1 MTMNSIALRVY
12 ESQRIEKQVPL
23 VITLL
28 TVIVIRM
35 NALETPETFWTEHV
49 DLGAD
54 QNLVGRARG
63 TVNPKATIITGNN
76 SIEAEASTGLVVDL
90 KAGHGDEM
98 ITTSTGNLIVI
109 IIAGTIIVVA
119 GVWSAEV
126 VVVQIVDPAVD
137 IVLVTIIATTIAVT
151 ILF

>member
-1 MTMNSIALRVY
+1 MTTNSIALRVY

-90 KAGHGDEM
+90 KAGPGDEM
-98 ITTSTGNLIVI
+98 ITGNLIAI

>member
-1 MTMNSIALRVY
+1 MNSIALRVY

-35 NALETPETFWTEHV
+35 NALETPETFRTEHV

-90 KAGHGDEM
+90 KAGPGDEM
-98 ITTSTGNLIVI
+98 ITGNLIAI

-119 GVWSAEV
+119 RVWSAEV

>member
-1 MTMNSIALRVY
+1 
-12 ESQRIEKQVPL
+12 
-23 VITLL
+23 
-28 TVIVIRM
+28 M
-35 NALETPETFWTEHV
+35 NALETPETFRTEHV

-151 ILF
+151 ILL

>member
-1 MTMNSIALRVY
+1 MNSIALRVY

-35 NALETPETFWTEHV
+35 NALETPETFRTEHV

-90 KAGHGDEM
+90 KAGPGDEM
-98 ITTSTGNLIVI
+98 ITGNLIAI

-119 GVWSAEV
+119 RVWSAEV

-151 ILF
+151 ILL

>member
-1 MTMNSIALRVY
+1 MTTNSIALRVY

-35 NALETPETFWTEHV
+35 NALETPETFRTEHV

-90 KAGHGDEM
+90 KAGPGDEM
-98 ITTSTGNLIVI
+98 ITGNLIAI

-119 GVWSAEV
+119 RVWSAEV

>member
-1 MTMNSIALRVY
+1 MNSIALRVY

-35 NALETPETFWTEHV
+35 NALETPETFRTEHV

-90 KAGHGDEM
+90 KAGPGDEM
-98 ITTSTGNLIVI
+98 ITGNLIAI

-119 GVWSAEV
+119 EVWSAEV

>member
-90 KAGHGDEM
+90 KAGPGDEM
-98 ITTSTGNLIVI
+98 ITGNLIAI

-119 GVWSAEV
+119 RVWSAEV

-151 ILF
+151 ILL

>member
-1 MTMNSIALRVY
+1 
-12 ESQRIEKQVPL
+12 
-23 VITLL
+23 
-28 TVIVIRM
+28 M
-35 NALETPETFWTEHV
+35 NALETPETFRTEHV

-90 KAGHGDEM
+90 KAGPGDEM
-98 ITTSTGNLIVI
+98 ITGNLIAI

-119 GVWSAEV
+119 RVWSAEV

-151 ILF
+151 ILL

>member
-1 MTMNSIALRVY
+1 MTTNSIALRVY

-35 NALETPETFWTEHV
+35 NALETPETFRTEHV

-90 KAGHGDEM
+90 KAGPGDEM
-98 ITTSTGNLIVI
+98 ITGNLIAI

-119 GVWSAEV
+119 RVWSAEV

-151 ILF
+151 ILL